1 MAMDE
6 VFDKLR
12 SLQDIL
18 SKKIELEQEIEESP
32 KILTDQEEVLS
43 RYKRNFIEENQE
55 YEKTRATA
63 GEFRNLL
70 FEAESSRERAERNI
84 GSAETFNMREYEIL
98 DKERRDSAEKEQ
110 QYRKDVQREER
121 VLSDLNEEIKRITG
135 LIELQ
140 EAELSERRKRIDEDL
155 SAKKS
160 MLVELEA
167 QEKEISSGLD
177 EEMIFKFDR
186 IIRHKMG
193 KGIVAIKG
201 GVCTGCYMILPAQFA
216 NRVHKGE
223 EILFCPYCSR
233 ILFYEESDQSIE
245 EEDYFNGDTASTLA
259 DLEGLDE
266 DEDEEEE
273 EEEEEKVSM
282 DFDE

>member
-12 SLQDIL
+12 GLQDIL

-32 KILTDQEEVLS
+32 KILTDQEEVLA
-43 RYKRNFIEENQE
+43 RYKKNFIEKNQE
-55 YEKTRATA
+55 YEKTRSTA

-70 FEAESSRERAERNI
+70 FEAESARERAERNI

-121 VLSDLNEEIKRITG
+121 LLSDLNAEIKQITS

-140 EAELSERRKRIDEDL
+140 ESELSERRKRIDEDL
-155 SAKKS
+155 TAKKS

-167 QEKEISSGLD
+167 QEKETSAGLD
-177 EEMIFKFDR
+177 EELLFKFDR

-201 GVCTGCYMILPAQFA
+201 GVCTGCHMILPAQFA

-223 EILFCPYCSR
+223 EVLFCPYCSR
-233 ILFYEESDQSIE
+233 ILFYEESDQEIE
-245 EEDYFNGDTASTLA
+245 QEDYFDSDTAGSLA
-259 DLEGLDE
+259 DLEGLEEDE
-266 DEDEEEE
+266 EDEEEE
-273 EEEEEKVSM
+273 EEKISM

>member
-1 MAMDE
+1 MVMDDI
-6 VFDKLR
+6 FDKLR
-12 SLQDIL
+12 RLQDIL
-18 SKKIELEQEIEESP
+18 SKKIELEQAIEESP
-32 KILTDQEEVLS
+32 KILIAQEEVS
-43 RYKRNFIEENQE
+43 ARYKKSFIERNQE
-55 YEKTRATA
+55 YEKIRATV

-70 FEAESSRERAERNI
+70 FEAESTRERAERNI

-121 VLSDLNEEIKRITG
+121 ILSDLNEEIKRLTG
-135 LIELQ
+135 LIEMQ
-140 EAELSERRKRIDEDL
+140 ESELSERRKSIDENV

-160 MLVELEA
+160 LLGELEA

-177 EEMIFKFDR
+177 KELLFKFDR

-201 GVCTGCYMILPAQFA
+201 GVCTGCHMILPAQFA
-216 NRVHKGE
+216 NRVHEGE
-223 EILFCPYCSR
+223 EVVFCPYCSR
-233 ILFYEESDQSIE
+233 ILFYEESDQEIE
-245 EEDYFNGDTASTLA
+245 EEDYFDNDTAGSLS
-259 DLEGLDE
+259 DLEGL
-266 DEDEEEE
+266 DEEEE
-273 EEEEEKVSM
+273 EEEEEEEKISV

>member
-6 VFDKLR
+6 VFGKLR
-12 SLQDIL
+12 GLQDIL
-18 SKKIELEQEIEESP
+18 SKKIELEREIEESP
-32 KILTDQEEVLS
+32 KILTNQEEVLA
-43 RYKRNFIEENQE
+43 RYKKNFIEKNQE
-55 YEKTRATA
+55 YEKTRSTA
-63 GEFRNLL
+63 GEFRNML
-70 FEAESSRERAERNI
+70 FEAESTRERAERNI

-121 VLSDLNEEIKRITG
+121 LLSDLNAEIKQITS

-140 EAELSERRKRIDEDL
+140 ETELSERKKRIDEDL
-155 SAKKS
+155 SAKIS
-160 MLVELEA
+160 TLAELEA
-167 QEKEISSGLD
+167 QEKEISLGLD
-177 EEMIFKFDR
+177 EELLFKFDR

-201 GVCTGCYMILPAQFA
+201 GVCTGCHMILPAQFA
-216 NRVHKGE
+216 NRVHRGE
-223 EILFCPYCSR
+223 EVLFCPYCSR
-233 ILFYEESDQSIE
+233 ILFYEESDQEIE
-245 EEDYFNGDTASTLA
+245 QEDYFDSDTAGSLA
-259 DLEGLDE
+259 DLEGLE
-266 DEDEEEE
+266 EDEEED

>member
-32 KILTDQEEVLS
+32 KILTDQEEVLA
-43 RYKRNFIEENQE
+43 RYKKNFIEKNQE
-55 YEKTRATA
+55 YEKIRTTA

-70 FEAESSRERAERNI
+70 FEAESTRERAERNI
-84 GSAETFNMREYEIL
+84 GSAESFNMREYEIL
-98 DKERRDSAEKEQ
+98 DKERRDAGEKEQ

-121 VLSDLNEEIKRITG
+121 ALSDLNEDIKQITS

-140 EAELSERRKRIDEDL
+140 EAELSERRKRIDEDM

-160 MLVELEA
+160 TLVELEA

-177 EEMIFKFDR
+177 EELLFKFDR
-186 IIRHKMG
+186 IIRNKMG

-201 GVCTGCYMILPAQFA
+201 GVCTGCHMILPAQFA
-216 NRVHKGE
+216 NRVHNGE
-223 EILFCPYCSR
+223 EVLFCPYCSR

-245 EEDYFNGDTASTLA
+245 QDDYFDGDTAGSLS
-259 DLEGLDE
+259 DLEGLEEDE
-266 DEDEEEE
+266 EDEEDEEE
-273 EEEEEKVSM
+273 KISM

>member
-18 SKKIELEQEIEESP
+18 SKKIELEREIEESP
-32 KILTDQEEVLS
+32 KILTDQEEVLA
-43 RYKRNFIEENQE
+43 RYKKNFIEKNQE
-55 YEKTRATA
+55 YEKKRATV

-98 DKERRDSAEKEQ
+98 DRERRDSAEKEQ
-110 QYRKDVQREER
+110 QYRKNVQQEER
-121 VLSDLNEEIKRITG
+121 ELSDLNEEIKRISS

-140 EAELSERRKRIDEDL
+140 ETELSERRQRIDEDL
-155 SAKKS
+155 SVKKS
-160 MLVELEA
+160 TLAALEA

-177 EEMIFKFDR
+177 EELLFKFDR
-186 IIRHKMG
+186 IIRNKMG

-201 GVCTGCYMILPAQFA
+201 GVCAG
-216 NRVHKGE
+216 
-223 EILFCPYCSR
+223 
-233 ILFYEESDQSIE
+233 
-245 EEDYFNGDTASTLA
+245 
-259 DLEGLDE
+259 
-266 DEDEEEE
+266 
-273 EEEEEKVSM
+273 
-282 DFDE
+282 

>member
-12 SLQDIL
+12 GLQDIL

-32 KILTDQEEVLS
+32 KILTDQEEVLA
-43 RYKRNFIEENQE
+43 RYKRNFIEKNQE
-55 YEKTRATA
+55 YEKTRSTA

-121 VLSDLNEEIKRITG
+121 ILSDLNEEIKQITS

-140 EAELSERRKRIDEDL
+140 EGELSERRKRIDEDL
-155 SAKKS
+155 SVKRS
-160 MLVELEA
+160 ILVGLEA

-177 EEMIFKFDR
+177 EELLFKFDR

-201 GVCTGCYMILPAQFA
+201 GVCTGCHMILPAQFA

-223 EILFCPYCSR
+223 EVLFCPYCSR
-233 ILFYEESDQSIE
+233 ILFYEESDQAVE
-245 EEDYFNGDTASTLA
+245 QEDYFDSDTAGSLS
-259 DLEGLDE
+259 DLEGL
-266 DEDEEEE
+266 EEEE
-273 EEEEEKVSM
+273 EEEEEEVSV